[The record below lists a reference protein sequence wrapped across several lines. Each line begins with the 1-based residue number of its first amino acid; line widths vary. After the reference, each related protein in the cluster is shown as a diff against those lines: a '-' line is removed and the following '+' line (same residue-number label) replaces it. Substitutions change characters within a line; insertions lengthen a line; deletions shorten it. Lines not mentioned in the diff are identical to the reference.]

1 MRIRLC
7 FIAAAVAIFVPVAL
21 AANRGASG
29 DLDPTF
35 GIRGRVVVRPS
46 LGSRANGAVVQPD
59 GKVVLAGFVVDPAL
73 PGHWENKDFLALRLD
88 RNGGLDQTFGAGGI
102 VRTAIDLGD
111 VDWDLAAA
119 VALGPEGNIVLAGK
133 AWKNLGEGDVAV
145 VRYTSSGA
153 LDSSFSGDGIVT
165 LDMGRSE
172 SVTDVAAQAD
182 GKIIVVGDA
191 GSGFMVMRL
200 LSNGALDESF
210 GSGGIIDTNVGD
222 PRYRDSAAA
231 VAILGDGKIVVAGE
245 NDFDYPSYNPVSIDF
260 AVVRYLPN
268 GQRDPT
274 FGSDGI
280 VVTPGPNVELAFG
293 LAAAPGGKIVV
304 AGSDRTYS
312 QSGFHVARYLPSGA
326 LDATFGSGGTVTTS
340 FAGMLA
346 DASSVVVEPDGKVLA
361 GGIARPAPGAV
372 DFAVARY
379 RDDGTLDDTF
389 GVDGKRTYGLSGNA
403 FGSALAIQPAAAR
416 SGADRLVLAGDE
428 NVSDGDDH
436 VAAIGIDLGPP
447 PPTPPVRCRVPRV
460 VGLTLGRARVRLRSA
475 HCKVGRVRRA
485 RSTRRRGRV
494 TSQHPRAGRR
504 LPGGSRVSLVVS
516 RGR

>member
-1 MRIRLC
+1 MRVRV
-7 FIAAAVAIFVPVAL
+7 FVAAGALAICVPVAL
-21 AANRGASG
+21 AATNRPSG

-35 GIRGRVVVRPS
+35 GTAGRVIVKPS
-46 LGSRANGAVVQPD
+46 LASRAEAAFVQPD
-59 GKVVLAGFVVDPAL
+59 GKVVLGGFVTDPAP
-73 PGHWENKDFLALRLD
+73 PGHWENRDFLAIRLD
-88 RNGGLDQTFGAGGI
+88 RNGRLDGTFGAGGI

-111 VDWDLAAA
+111 VNWDLAAA

-145 VRYTSSGA
+145 VRYTPSGA
-153 LDSSFSGDGIVT
+153 LDPSFSGDGIVT

-172 SVTDVAAQAD
+172 SVTGVAAQAD
-182 GKIIVVGDA
+182 GKIIVVGHA
-191 GSGFMVMRL
+191 GAGFMVMRL

-210 GSGGIIDTNVGD
+210 GSGGIVDTNVGD
-222 PRYRDSAAA
+222 PRNRDGAAA
-231 VAILGDGKIVVAGE
+231 VVVLGDGKIVVAGE
-245 NDFDYPSYNPVSIDF
+245 SDFDSHDAVSINF
-260 AVVRYLPN
+260 AVVRYLPS

-280 VVTPGPNVELAFG
+280 VVTAGPNVELAFG
-293 LAAAPGGKIVV
+293 VAAAPGGKIVV
-304 AGSDRTYS
+304 AGSDRTYG
-312 QSGFHVARYLPSGA
+312 QSGFHVARYLTSGG

-346 DASSVVVEPDGKVLA
+346 DASSVVVEPDGRILA

-428 NVSDGDDH
+428 ELSGGDDH

-447 PPTPPVRCRVPRV
+447 PPPPVRCRVPRV
-460 VGLTLGRARVRLRSA
+460 VGLTLNRARARIRSA
-475 HCKVGRVRRA
+475 HCRVGRVRRA
-485 RSTRRRGRV
+485 HSARRRGHV
-494 TSQHPRAGRR
+494 ISQRPRAGRR
-504 LPGGSRVSLVVS
+504 LPRGSRVNLVISL
-516 RGR
+516 GR